1 MQHGVREAALVFV
14 GGAVGSLARYPVAL
28 ALPGAWAT
36 FAVNVLG
43 SFLLGWLLGSAPS
56 RSRRLLL
63 GTGAL
68 GGFTTYSAFAV
79 DVVALGAVSGPV
91 LGLGFGLGQVAF
103 GLVAALLGF
112 AVADAVRAHRAG
124 GTT

>member
-1 MQHGVREAALVFV
+1 MKPSTRT
-14 GGAVGSLARYPVAL
+14 LARYATGGWIARMKGGSTFPIETLVINVVGCLVIGFL
-28 ALPGAWAT
+28 AGVSDGREAFGPTARG
-36 FAVNVLG
+36 
-43 SFLLGWLLGSAPS
+43 FLFVGL
-56 RSRRLLL
+56 
-63 GTGAL
+63 L